1 MHLKGSFEASSLA
14 GILQLLSQERKTG
27 ILRLTCQDAEIQLFI
42 QDGAV
47 IYARSNQQEMRIG
60 ALLKSRG
67 IITADQLDDALKS
80 ARREKAALGSV
91 LVKRGMVSVKVLKEI
106 ITEQAEQVIYNVFLW
121 DQGEFNYTDAEE
133 IPKGLLVTNLDIMN
147 VILEATRRIDEMDV
161 LKKQIPGDSAVFAM
175 SEKAAKGEDIKLSP
189 VEWRILS
196 LFNGQRTVIQVI
208 NASGYDKYS
217 GYKMLHSLITLG
229 LAEMLQESASP
240 ATEYAAVVEVYDD
253 VLREVRKHMEDCM
266 RQRPFVLVDNDG
278 RRVVVKD
285 PDQVKYL
292 RENEVVRWT
301 KKIMDQAR
309 PDSRGASRNLLAGFS
324 VYNPPDDN
332 IEALVKSMKDYP
344 DAQRGRTFLSLTFKE
359 YLGNVM
365 DRLPDLVGVDATRE
379 LLWELDRMLRYMAR
393 KAPHLMDQKDL
404 FAEVSDALKRGE
416 TRIRDKEDV
425 AFKAGGVFAVRVEK
439 AQIEE

>member
-175 SEKAAKGEDIKLSP
+175 SEKAAKGEEKPAKAPKAEAKPKAVKAEKPAKAAAKTKPRASTP
-189 VEWRILS
+189 AILS
-196 LFNGQRTVIQVI
+196 I
-208 NASGYDKYS
+208 
-217 GYKMLHSLITLG
+217 
-229 LAEMLQESASP
+229 
-240 ATEYAAVVEVYDD
+240 
-253 VLREVRKHMEDCM
+253 
-266 RQRPFVLVDNDG
+266 
-278 RRVVVKD
+278 
-285 PDQVKYL
+285 
-292 RENEVVRWT
+292 
-301 KKIMDQAR
+301 
-309 PDSRGASRNLLAGFS
+309 
-324 VYNPPDDN
+324 
-332 IEALVKSMKDYP
+332 
-344 DAQRGRTFLSLTFKE
+344 
-359 YLGNVM
+359 
-365 DRLPDLVGVDATRE
+365 GV
-379 LLWELDRMLRYMAR
+379 
-393 KAPHLMDQKDL
+393 
-404 FAEVSDALKRGE
+404 
-416 TRIRDKEDV
+416 
-425 AFKAGGVFAVRVEK
+425 
-439 AQIEE
+439 